1 MVIICYYMVIIW
13 LLYGYYM
20 LLYGYYMII
29 RCYYMVI
36 SYNIWLI
43 SCDTNSTENPLC
55 SQEISTMQVVQG
67 LSKAAEK
74 GAAKA
79 EMKSKEATSR
89 ETDASPWL
97 DGHKY
102 I

>member
-20 LLYGYYMII
+20 VII
-29 RCYYMVI
+29 CYYMVI